1 MFVTKVVLLYQIIIE
16 RFWKCFREGSW
27 CYLELWIDIIQTNY
41 VALFYNN
48 MTIHDIHCT
57 TKHVNST
64 DKFGIMERPPVCI
77 YMKSFSNKTL
87 NFFFR
92 KFCFSYIFDRAKTVW
107 AQRILS
113 QKFTRN
119 FVIEEL
125 ENPWR
130 TMYFWMLLC
139 SSHFTEVH

>member
-16 RFWKCFREGSW
+16 RFWKCFKEESW

-41 VALFYNN
+41 VALFYN

-125 ENPWR
+125 WALENHVLVNV
-130 TMYFWMLLC
+130 FLC